1 MNIIEAKT
9 KNELIKSYAFRLKA
23 YNISFKLKELKNA
36 FNDLSGHELMVTLN
50 NMVKNRDNALDFLTK
65 RNIKYVDKGLETS
78 KLKQMLQKELSL
90 KDVTEFE
97 SEDKD
102 YFKFKGSDN
111 QVFIVRNLGDDSR
124 ALFLNMLN
132 ASNINLKDGRKN
144 ADEIFRL
151 LKEKKFIEVKLEG
164 SSEIKNNPQ
173 YGKVTGTIA
182 KEMEKK
188 FPDKE
193 VLISPKENLYVIKGN
208 PDEKDLILNV
218 QHEDNKLKVKPVT
231 QKTYGEKNEIN
242 INQDNEKTPNDT
254 LQIIE
259 NDIDVQTIIDEGL
272 DNSLSNNDIINAV
285 ENSLK
290 NRNINILHSNL
301 ISIIN
306 AMIARAK
313 QKRQTGSQNMQ
324 SKNAKQYVLRSNN
337 YINLSDDNAAA

>member
-23 YNISFKLKELKNA
+23 YNINFKLKELKNA
-36 FNDLSGHELMVTLN
+36 FNDLNGHELIVTLN
-50 NMVKNRDNALDFLTK
+50 NMVKNKDNAVDFLTK
-65 RNIKYVDKGLETS
+65 RNIKYIDKEQETS

-97 SEDKD
+97 SEDKN

-111 QVFIVRNLGDDSR
+111 QVFVVRNLGDDSR

-151 LKEKKFIEVKLEG
+151 LKEKKFIEVKLEE
-164 SSEIKNNPQ
+164 SNEIKSNTE
-173 YGKVTGTIA
+173 YGKVMGTIA

-188 FPDKE
+188 FPDRD
-193 VLISPKENLYVIKGN
+193 VLISPKENLYVIKGTS
-208 PDEKDLILNV
+208 DEKDLILNV
-218 QHEDNKLKVKPVT
+218 QYENNKLRVKPVT

-242 INQDNEKTPNDT
+242 INQDNGQTPNDT

-259 NDIDVQTIIDEGL
+259 NDIYVQTIIDEGL

-285 ENSLK
+285 EDSLK
-290 NRNINILHSNL
+290 KRNINILHSSL
-301 ISIIN
+301 ISIIDT
-306 AMIARAK
+306 MITKTK
-313 QKRQTGSQNMQ
+313 QKRQTDSQNKQ
-324 SKNAKQYVLRSNN
+324 SKDTKKHVLSSKN
-337 YINLSDDNAAA
+337 YINLFDNNTAA